1 MRKVAAISLVTVFA
15 TSSAFGGLVTFGT
28 GMVEID
34 ITAPGPH
41 TATFDVTIESSTID
55 VFTAVDLIFGSDRLT
70 IPADGF
76 TYSDDTIGA
85 VIASVIGGGAGS
97 TLAPP
102 YGCFGSCV
110 YASEAF
116 VGTFASDGFPNAL
129 LFGTLTV
136 DAAGLDIGE
145 YSVMVDSERDGGV
158 SQLIFSFE
166 GVDFFDP
173 LNGIGIVHVVPEPAT
188 IALLGLG
195 AIGLLRRRRSA

>member
-41 TATFDVTIESSTID
+41 TATFDVTIESSAID
-55 VFTAVDLIFGSDRLT
+55 VFTAVELIFGSDSLT
-70 IPADGF
+70 IAGDGF
-76 TYSDDTIGA
+76 TYSGDTIGA
-85 VIASVIGGGAGS
+85 VIDSVLNGGAGS
-97 TLAPP
+97 TQAAPF
-102 YGCFGSCV
+102 GCFDVNSCL
-110 YASEAF
+110 YANEAF
-116 VGTFASDGFPNAL
+116 VGAFASDGFPNTL
-129 LFGTLTV
+129 LLGTLTV

-145 YSVMVDSERDGGV
+145 YLVMVDSERDGDV
-158 SQLIFSFE
+158 SKVADATDIDL
-166 GVDFFDP
+166 